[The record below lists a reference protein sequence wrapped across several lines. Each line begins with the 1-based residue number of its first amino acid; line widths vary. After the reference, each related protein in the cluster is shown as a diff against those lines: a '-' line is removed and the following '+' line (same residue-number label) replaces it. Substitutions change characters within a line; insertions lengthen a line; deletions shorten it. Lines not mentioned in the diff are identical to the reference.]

1 MMRVSY
7 PFLSPEWI
15 EAARAIRHKYASA
28 GHEIAASI
36 RLNQTI
42 TGVPFGDGAVSSYVD
57 TTSGEVE
64 LELGSLVEP
73 DATISTDYETARALF
88 VEQNPEAV
96 MIAFMSGRIKVE
108 GDLMKVMS
116 LQTTMPATDVAHA
129 IAAEIKAITA

>member
-1 MMRVSY
+1 MSRVPY
-7 PFLSPEWI
+7 PFLSAEWI
-15 EAARAIRHKYASA
+15 DAARAIRHKYASA
-28 GHEIAASI
+28 ASAITASI

-42 TGVPFGDGAVSSYVD
+42 TGVPFGEGTITSFVD
-57 TTSGEVE
+57 TTSGELE
-64 LELGSLVEP
+64 LELGSLDDP

-96 MIAFMSGRIKVE
+96 MVAFMSGRIKVE

-116 LQTTMPATDVAHA
+116 LQTTMPATDVALE